1 MAKELGVDV
10 AVYQPANL
18 QAYKDAGASFAI
30 VKVSE
35 GTGYHSP
42 VASQQVASA
51 KRAGMQV
58 MGYFF
63 ATFSV
68 SSAKASLE
76 AEVAVNAAKAAGIP
90 VGSYL
95 AVDWEIGDG
104 NLVNGPTSYN
114 TSAIMSAM
122 RVIKSNGYKPLLYSG
137 AYILR
142 SHVYVA
148 SVIKDFPNS
157 IWVASYP
164 TTAPVTTPD
173 FSYFPSMDGVAIWQ
187 YTDNWRG
194 MHVDG
199 NVALIELKTG
209 SEGVDLEMSWH
220 PEVRYS
226 DLGIVMVNRKDGAD
240 LYSDASL
247 TKKTGHRTYG
257 QTFLITRAAKGAICA
272 GQGQW
277 FSQADVLTKINP
289 LAVNTDAPAIFKIS
303 TETAW
308 TQNDANSAAKGI
320 KRHFKGETF
329 KAYGRKG
336 KYLIVGS
343 QQDGKYLDADK
354 GAIVL

>member
-63 ATFSV
+63 ATFSN
-68 SSAKASLE
+68 SAARANLE
-76 AEVAVNAAKAAGIP
+76 AEVAVSAAKSVGIP
-90 VGSYL
+90 AGSYL
-95 AVDWEIGDG
+95 AVDWETGDSNVVSG
-104 NLVNGPTSYN
+104 DTGYN
-114 TSAIMSAM
+114 TSAIMAAM
-122 RVIKSNGYKPLLYSG
+122 SVIKRYGYKPLLYSG

-142 SHVYVA
+142 THINTA
-148 SVIKDFPNS
+148 RVIKSYPNS

-164 TTAPVTTPD
+164 TTAPVSTPD
-173 FSYFPSMDGVAIWQ
+173 FGYFPSMDGVAIWQ
-187 YTDNWRG
+187 FTDNWRDLS
-194 MHVDG
+194 VDG
-199 NVALIELKTG
+199 NVSLIDLRNG
-209 SEGVDLEMSWH
+209 SEGVDIEMSWH
-220 PEVRYS
+220 PEVRYG

-277 FSQADVLTKINP
+277 LSQADVLTKINP

-308 TQNDANSAAKGI
+308 TQNDANSAVKGI

-329 KAYGRKG
+329 KVYGRKG

-354 GAIVL
+354 GKIVL

>member
-10 AVYQPANL
+10 SAYQPANL
-18 QAYKDAGASFAI
+18 QGYKDAGASFAI

-51 KRAGMQV
+51 KRAEMQV

-63 ATFSV
+63 ATFSN
-68 SSAKASLE
+68 SSARASLE
-76 AEVAVNAAKAAGIP
+76 AEVAVSAAKSAGIAA
-90 VGSYL
+90 GSYL
-95 AVDWEIGDG
+95 AVDWEVGDG
-104 NLVNGPTSYN
+104 NVVNGDMGYN
-114 TSAIMSAM
+114 TAAIMTAM
-122 RVIKSNGYKPLLYSG
+122 AFIKRNGYKPLLYSG
-137 AYILR
+137 SYVLHT
-142 SHVYVA
+142 HVNTA
-148 SVIKDFPNS
+148 QVIKTYSNS

-164 TTAPVTTPD
+164 TTAPVGTPD

-199 NVALIELKTG
+199 NVALIDLKSG
-209 SEGVDLEMSWH
+209 NEGAEIEMSWH
-220 PEVRYS
+220 PEIKYN

-240 LYSDASL
+240 LYADASL
-247 TKKTGHRTYG
+247 TKKVGHRPYG
-257 QTFLITRAAKGAICA
+257 QAFMVSRAAKGAVCA
-272 GQGQW
+272 GTNQW

-289 LAVNTDAPAIFKIS
+289 LAVNADAPAVFKIN

-308 TQNDANSAAKGI
+308 TQNEATSAAKGI

-354 GAIVL
+354 GKIVL